1 VSGVSGEV
9 IVYASISTWEY
20 GCCGDV
26 PQPGAHIDGT
36 LEAFPARNGD
46 RFAPTSQFTWNRELE
61 LVQFAGW
68 SARWNPSDG
77 DPTAQPIDVYLS
89 WHPFSEL
96 LTPTV
101 TGTVVTAHEI
111 RNAPDG
117 TGGYTYTQVDTL
129 PRFPDMHGTTPES
142 VIGVMVGFVPDSFS
156 EPTADDLALA
166 HADAERGTRTVQL
179 TGPAAAF
186 GATVPHAYS
195 RLTIDLDAADLERT
209 GAGSRA
215 SGVVSGDTGQVSR
228 VLTDDRSD
236 SYRGFRPAPEGTS
249 TDGLDETLYVVLT
262 IDSEHF

>member
-1 VSGVSGEV
+1 MSGVSGEV

-26 PQPGAHIDGT
+26 PQPGARIDGT
-36 LEAFPARNGD
+36 LEAVPARNGD
-46 RFAPTSQFTWNRELE
+46 RFTPTSQFTWNRELE
-61 LVQFAGW
+61 LVQFTGW

-89 WHPFSEL
+89 WHPLSEL
-96 LTPTV
+96 VTPTV

-117 TGGYTYTQVDTL
+117 SGGYTYTQVDTL
-129 PRFPDMHGTTPES
+129 PRFPDMHGTPES
-142 VIGVMVGFVPDSFS
+142 VIGVIVGFIPDSFS

-166 HADAERGTRTVQL
+166 HAAAERGTRTVQL

-186 GATVPHAYS
+186 GVTVPHAYA
-195 RLTIDLDAADLERT
+195 RLTIDLDADGLERS
-209 GAGSRA
+209 GAGSRV
-215 SGVVSGDTGQVSR
+215 SGVVSGDTRQVSR
-228 VLTDDRSD
+228 VLRNEKNDLYT
-236 SYRGFRPAPEGTS
+236 GFGRAPEGAS